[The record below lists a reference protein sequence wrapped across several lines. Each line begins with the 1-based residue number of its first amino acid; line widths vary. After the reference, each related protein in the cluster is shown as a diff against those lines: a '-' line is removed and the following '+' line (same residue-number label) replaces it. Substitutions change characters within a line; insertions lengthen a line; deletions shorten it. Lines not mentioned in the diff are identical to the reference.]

1 LKLSVPARTTVA
13 KGLEGFA
20 QAGEAAYHAF
30 FGGDD
35 KATQRDQSFMHY
47 KKSRESFTNP
57 ALKDTTEAKAGR
69 LVGEYGSL
77 IGEAVL
83 NPAVAVR

>member
-1 LKLSVPARTTVA
+1 LGEVVGAGATTVA

-20 QAGEAAYHAF
+20 QAGEAAYHGI

-35 KATQRDQSFMHY
+35 KATATRSIIYALQ
-47 KKSRESFTNP
+47 KVPGVVTNP

-77 IGEAVL
+77 IGKRFSI
-83 NPAVAVR
+83 PR